1 VFTPSNFIIFVGLI
15 RLLLTAAHYRSAGR
29 SLLAVYVAAFLFC
42 GFSPLANLL
51 MVPLEMRFPVWK
63 PEGAEPD
70 GLRFLE
76 ALLMLIFRP
85 LMERRYLVTR
95 RQIAFLLLQRWR
107 ADTRKCV

>member
-15 RLLLTAAHYRSAGR
+15 RLLPTAAHYRSAGR
-29 SLLAVYVAAFLFC
+29 SLLAMHVAALLFC

-70 GLRFLE
+70 RLRFLE
-76 ALLMLIFRP
+76 ALLIIFRP

-107 ADTRKCV
+107 ADTRKGV